1 MNLSRIL
8 CLSTLVAI
16 IYGGN
21 QMTASERKWIPV
33 RDRIEQAEI
42 FFPHQPIHMH
52 FDLPIEKKEQ
62 PGFLDVYSAPIE
74 NGLFMFCSLYN
85 PEFTGDEL
93 NPARF
98 ENTFYTSIIQRMFY
112 RPQDFKN
119 HQMVSFDNSVMNGF
133 PALNFS
139 ISFEEHGVKKKI
151 AGIAILRDT
160 KLTLLFYMA
169 SEKDFDKE
177 LLRRYIDSFHFLE
190 INS

>member
-62 PGFLDVYSAPIE
+62 PGFLDVYSVPIE